1 MMRGRKKKKTI
12 LEERIRYKEYYIVSE
27 CDQCDIQDKLFA
39 PITTNTYIK
48 SLNILSVPAFTRMP
62 FADSG
67 ALAVI
72 KV

>member
-1 MMRGRKKKKTI
+1 MMSGRKKKKTI

-48 SLNILSVPAFTRMP
+48 SLNYYLFQLLLKCLLPTQV
-62 FADSG
+62 
-67 ALAVI
+67 L
-72 KV
+72 